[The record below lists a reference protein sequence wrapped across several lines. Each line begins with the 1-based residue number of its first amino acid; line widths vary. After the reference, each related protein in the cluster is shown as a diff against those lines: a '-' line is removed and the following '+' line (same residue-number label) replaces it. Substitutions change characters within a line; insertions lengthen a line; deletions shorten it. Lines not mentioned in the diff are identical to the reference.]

1 LYQVLQAKDKF
12 VEAQAFETE
21 LEEEIEGMLARIT
34 GGSMCT
40 FVPVKQV
47 N

>member
-1 LYQVLQAKDKF
+1 VLQAKDKF
-12 VEAQAFETE
+12 VEAEALETE
-21 LEEEIEGMLARIT
+21 LEEEIEGMLSRIT